1 MANMLQLIMKNLF
14 NKKPTRHYPLAP
26 ERPAFERSRGR
37 IVCNQE
43 TCILCTICAKKCP
56 ADALTVDRVNGEWK
70 LDAYRCI
77 ICGECVLACP
87 KGSISMTNE
96 RRHSGTELLFEGFH
110 KEPPKPAAKPAAAQ
124 APKPVPKVE
133 PIVNKDTAEGKEASA
148 NSETVVTKA
157 ASEEASATKTEKD
170 TQASPEAET
179 ETKTE

>member
-1 MANMLQLIMKNLF
+1 MANMLQLIMNNLF

-26 ERPAFERSRGR
+26 ERQTFERSRGR

-56 ADALTVDRVNGEWK
+56 ADALTVDRVSGEWK

-77 ICGECVLACP
+77 ICGECVAACP

-96 RRHSGTELLFEGFH
+96 RRHSGTELVYEGFH
-110 KEPPKPAAKPAAAQ
+110 KEVPKPAPKPAAAIAQ
-124 APKPVPKVE
+124 APKPVAKVE
-133 PIVNKDTAEGKEASA
+133 N
-148 NSETVVTKA
+148 VVKV
-157 ASEEASATKTEKD
+157 ASEEASATKAVVDKPAAT
-170 TQASPEAET
+170 ET